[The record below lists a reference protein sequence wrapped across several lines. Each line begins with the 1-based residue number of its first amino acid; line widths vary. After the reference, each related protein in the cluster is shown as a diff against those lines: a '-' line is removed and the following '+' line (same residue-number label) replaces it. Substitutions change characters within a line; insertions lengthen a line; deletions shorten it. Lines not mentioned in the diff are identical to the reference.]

1 MPASRHM
8 LRRSTLWG
16 AVCIFA
22 LAMPA
27 GAQVQT
33 TVTSATPSLS
43 QSPDDPDA
51 IYCRPPQRQSD
62 SRLPGPQVCKTNRQ
76 WAALHAQGL
85 DISADGKSTVESEK
99 YRTLQKGPCHTL
111 QDNCF

>member
-1 MPASRHM
+1 M

-33 TVTSATPSLS
+33 TVTSATPAGRMEQGAPVVLKKGVADWS
-43 QSPDDPDA
+43 
-51 IYCRPPQRQSD
+51 RQ
-62 SRLPGPQVCKTNRQ
+62 T
-76 WAALHAQGL
+76 
-85 DISADGKSTVESEK
+85 SATESV
-99 YRTLQKGPCHTL
+99 
-111 QDNCF
+111 